1 MNLPNKLTVLR
12 VLLVPLFIFFIMIDS
27 IPLNILW
34 GGIIFGAAAITD
46 LVDGKLARKYNL
58 ITNFGKFLDP
68 IADKILVMAAVL
80 CFCAKGWIDV
90 IAVFVILT
98 REFVVSGLRLVVA
111 GEGVVVPAGIW
122 GKLKTAST
130 MAAIGVIMAIEF
142 FLVDIFAIDF
152 NFFIINE
159 IIIWIC
165 AVLTIISGVTY
176 VYAYKDYINPEN

>member
-1 MNLPNKLTVLR
+1 MNLPNKLTAMR
-12 VLLVPLFIFFIMIDS
+12 VVLVPVFMFFMLCDA

-34 GGIIFGAAAITD
+34 GGLVFGVAAITD
-46 LVDGKLARKYNL
+46 LIDGRLARKYNL

-90 IAVFVILT
+90 VAVFIILT

-165 AVLTIISGVTY
+165 TVLTIISGVTY
-176 VYAYKDYINPEN
+176 VYAYKDYINPEK